1 MCDKM
6 GVDRNGAQA
15 LRAMKDYERFEE
27 QLKAYSEF
35 TQHKTL
41 SIGQSILCHGTL
53 VQLCNEAENIPC
65 KVEIELE
72 GVKKE
77 LAFANYGAGKPGRR
91 VCPVPPTL
99 CPAKCTKRPFKAEH
113 QAAIAAFYD
122 EVLTTS
128 PNTKDVCRRR
138 IARWLYEQR
147 PMAIMHDSYKGL
159 YSKFPVKHPELQ
171 AFVSKTTFKK
181 HAPFYL
187 CKVKREGCLCK
198 SRISRC
204 TTACVAKARTTTI
217 SARTTTI
224 SASGWTIPSP
234 SSTADIRQ
242 TRRQCEE
249 QGR

>member
-6 GVDRNGAQA
+6 GVDCNGAQA
-15 LRAMKDYERFEE
+15 LRAMKDYERFQE

-91 VCPVPPTL
+91 VCPVPPTP
-99 CPAKCTKRPFKAEH
+99 CPAECTKRPFKAEH
-113 QAAIAAFYD
+113 QAAIGAFYD

-187 CKVKREGCLCK
+187 RKVKREGCLCK

-204 TTACVAKARTTTI
+204 TTACVAK
-217 SARTTTI
+217 ARTTTI

>member
-15 LRAMKDYERFEE
+15 LRAMKDYERFQE

-91 VCPVPPTL
+91 VCPVPPTP
-99 CPAKCTKRPFKAEH
+99 CPAECTKRPFKAEH
-113 QAAIAAFYD
+113 QAAIGAFYD

-147 PMAIMHDSYKGL
+147 PMAIMHDSYKAL
-159 YSKFPVKHPELQ
+159 YSKFLFKHPELQ
-171 AFVSKTTFKK
+171 AVVSKTTFKK
-181 HAPFYL
+181 HAPSP
-187 CKVKREGCLCK
+187 RRP
-198 SRISRC
+198 SRSTPRS
-204 TTACVAKARTTTI
+204 T
-217 SARTTTI
+217 SAR
-224 SASGWTIPSP
+224 
-234 SSTADIRQ
+234 
-242 TRRQCEE
+242 
-249 QGR
+249 